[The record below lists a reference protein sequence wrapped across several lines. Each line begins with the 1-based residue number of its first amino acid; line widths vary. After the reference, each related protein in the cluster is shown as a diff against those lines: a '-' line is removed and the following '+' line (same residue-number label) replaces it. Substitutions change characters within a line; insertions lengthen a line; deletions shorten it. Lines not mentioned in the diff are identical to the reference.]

1 MLRQFMFGAAVLCV
15 AHSAAAGT
23 LVINGQIDDTDPS
36 LPAVL
41 ISEPACTVQGSFQV
55 RYDAHRFAVSQA
67 GAYSFSNAF
76 ASEALS
82 GRLVSMYLFS
92 GAFDPTS
99 PLASCL
105 AGDNRKPIGLTQSL
119 LANTEYVF
127 VLFDD
132 TFAQAFDEAYTATI
146 EGPGDI
152 RLVDPDVPE
161 PVTLT
166 LLAVGAGLAGVSR
179 RRRR

>member
-1 MLRQFMFGAAVLCV
+1 MLRQFMFSAAVLCV

-23 LVINGQIDDTDPS
+23 LVINGQIDDDPTF
-36 LPAVL
+36 PVVT
-41 ISEPACTVQGSFQV
+41 ISTPACVSQGTTQV
-55 RYDAHRFAVSQA
+55 RYDAHRFAVSQT
-67 GAYSFSNAF
+67 GAYSFSNTF
-76 ASEALS
+76 ESEALS

-105 AGDNRKPIGLTQSL
+105 AGDNTKPLLLTQSL
-119 LANTEYVF
+119 IADTEYVF

-132 TFAQAFDEAYTATI
+132 TFAQAFTEAYTATI

-152 RLVDPDVPE
+152 RLVDHDVPE
-161 PVTLT
+161 PVALT
-166 LLAVGAGLAGVSR
+166 LLAVGVGVSALTR